1 MIGEKCGV
9 GGHDFMSNRDLLDVK
24 VNLPRCLMMVVDLI
38 FPQFTC
44 GSMVWAKLKGF
55 PWWPGMVDYC
65 PDSQVTI
72 VYYIDQHFKAN
83 PQEYYWIEED
93 VSVTEP
99 TYYNVV
105 YFEGRGDEV
114 KSI

>member
-1 MIGEKCGV
+1 MIKEKCGV

-24 VNLPRCLMMVVDLI
+24 VNLPHFLMMVVYLI
-38 FPQFTC
+38 VPQFTC

-65 PDSQVTI
+65 PDSQVTKYFTVI
-72 VYYIDQHFKAN
+72 SILRQF

-114 KSI
+114 RN